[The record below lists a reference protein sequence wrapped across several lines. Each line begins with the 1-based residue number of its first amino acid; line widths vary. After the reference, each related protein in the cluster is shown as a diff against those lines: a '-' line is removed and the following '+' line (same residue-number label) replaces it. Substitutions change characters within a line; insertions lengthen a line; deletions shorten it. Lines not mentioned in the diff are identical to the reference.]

1 MALTLAELTK
11 FTGGEKVFTREIE
24 DFIGFSKLA
33 DLEEKK
39 AYYVIGAY
47 VKRGGKYGDEPCV
60 VLSNSILTLP
70 KHKLP
75 IIEQFA
81 TSPEIVEQI
90 NRLELFITPYSYKDK
105 DGLERYSCNFMTLS
119 QVGEQNYEIATLAT
133 CSNPKKED
141 K

>member
-11 FTGGEKVFTREIE
+11 FTGGEKVFTREIQ
-24 DFIGFSKLA
+24 DFIGFAKLA
-33 DLEEKK
+33 DLDEKK

-70 KHKLP
+70 KHKLS

-81 TSPEIVEQI
+81 SSSEIVEQI
-90 NRLELFITPYSYKDK
+90 NKLELFISPYSYQDK
-105 DGLERYSCNFMTLS
+105 DGVKRYSCNFLTLA
-119 QVGEQNYEIATLAT
+119 QVGEQNYEIATLST
-133 CSNPKKED
+133 CSNPKKD
-141 K
+141 